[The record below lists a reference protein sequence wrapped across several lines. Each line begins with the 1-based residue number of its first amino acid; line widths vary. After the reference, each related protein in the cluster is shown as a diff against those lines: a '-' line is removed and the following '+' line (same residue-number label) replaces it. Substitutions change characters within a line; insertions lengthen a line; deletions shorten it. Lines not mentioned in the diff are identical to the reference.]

1 MVDDN
6 IVPRAF
12 HLSDMGQAQGTNDTP
27 LPPSKEKKERCF
39 GYKFSLMRNFQSSK
53 IMH

>member
-12 HLSDMGQAQGTNDTP
+12 HLSDMGQAQDTNDTP
-27 LPPSKEKKERCF
+27 LPPSKEKKDVLDT
-39 GYKFSLMRNFQSSK
+39 SLVWWETFNHQK
-53 IMH
+53 